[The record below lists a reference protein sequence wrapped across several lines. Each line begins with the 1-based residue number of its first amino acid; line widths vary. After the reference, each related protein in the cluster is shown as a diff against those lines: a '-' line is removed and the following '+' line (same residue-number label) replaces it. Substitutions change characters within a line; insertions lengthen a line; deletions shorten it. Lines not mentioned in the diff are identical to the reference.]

1 MSARPSV
8 ISQLGLAPHRLRGEV
23 AVVTGAGGGI
33 GYEAARALLW
43 LGASVVIAEI
53 NAEAGAEA
61 ARRLADEFGRERAA
75 FIHTDVGD
83 ERSVEALAQAA
94 VRRFGKV
101 DIVLNNATVAVL
113 GAVKEVPIEKW
124 DLSYRV
130 NLRGPVLLARAFL
143 PGMLGRHHGVFVCV
157 SSTGTAYL
165 GAYETFKAAQV
176 HLANT
181 LDAELEGTG
190 VIAFTIGPG
199 LAPTETARAAVERLA
214 PLMGMTMAEFFE
226 LNKSAALSVEE
237 AGAGFAAAIALAEQF
252 RGQEISSLQALK
264 AANPAFG
271 GRAPASSLAGA
282 GPAQLETA
290 RALCQGVRRTLAEQS
305 EGWKQRSLFE
315 RQWVIRDFKKTT
327 GMPVEAWLNALAQL
341 EASLQAGD
349 NPPVPLPPLE
359 RLAGYYGHLADLAQ
373 GYERNAAKLEENLK
387 HIRAWQAEVEALRRA
402 LSGL

>member
-8 ISQLGLAPHRLRGEV
+8 ISQLGLTPHRLRGEV

-61 ARRLADEFGRERAA
+61 ARRLADEFGPKRVA
-75 FIHTDVGD
+75 FIQTDVGD
-83 ERSVEALAQAA
+83 QPSVEALAREA
-94 VRRFGKV
+94 VRQFGKV
-101 DIVLNNATVAVL
+101 DILLNNATVAVL

-143 PGMLGRHHGVFVCV
+143 PGMLGRHHGIFVCV

-176 HLANT
+176 HLAAT
-181 LDAELEGTG
+181 LDAELEATG
-190 VIAFTIGPG
+190 VVAFTIGPG
-199 LAPTETARAAVERLA
+199 LVPTQTAQASVERLA
-214 PLMGMTMAEFFE
+214 PLMGMTVAEFFE
-226 LNKSAALSVEE
+226 MNRGAVLTVEE

-252 RGQEISSLQALK
+252 RGQEVSSLQAL
-264 AANPAFG
+264 
-271 GRAPASSLAGA
+271 RAA
-282 GPAQLETA
+282 GPGYGGAAQA
-290 RALCQGVRRTLAEQS
+290 GPPAVASAAAGQAQALCQGVRRTLAEQS

-315 RQWVIRDFKKTT
+315 RQWVIRDFKKTA

-349 NPPVPLPPLE
+349 YPPVARPPLDK
-359 RLAGYYGHLADLAQ
+359 LAGYYAHLADLAK

-387 HIRAWQAEVEALRRA
+387 HIQAWQAEVEALQEA
-402 LSGL
+402 LQRS